1 MLTMSEKRR
10 HGNKGVTLYVNHEIE
25 NSQIIAP
32 EISNAYLNQEPPFNS
47 PKQARPELVAVLELS
62 GEVITKLNIDK

>member
-1 MLTMSEKRR
+1 MSEKRR

-25 NSQIIAP
+25 NSQIIAS
-32 EISNAYLNQEPPFNS
+32 EISKAYLNQEPHFNS
-47 PKQARPELVAVLELS
+47 PKQTRPELVAVLELS